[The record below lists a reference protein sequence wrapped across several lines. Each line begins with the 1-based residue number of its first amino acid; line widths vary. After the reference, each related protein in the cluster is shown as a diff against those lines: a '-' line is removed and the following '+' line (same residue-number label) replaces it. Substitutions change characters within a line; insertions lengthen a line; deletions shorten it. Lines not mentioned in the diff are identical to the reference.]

1 MERQRLEQIML
12 QQDLEEN
19 RKLKVAQKQLKE
31 QKKREM
37 RALYQERGSSEE
49 DEDEEEDDE
58 DFLDKMKNKMSGLFN
73 QNKKTDVDQLKKQ
86 ANQEFLQ
93 QSIKSYK
100 YSKNS
105 LLGQLE
111 TNGTMEEYD
120 FTIPQKHLE
129 SESTSS
135 SSLEGAATN
144 LSEQTL
150 SARSKQRQAQRFQVH
165 CIREWRI

>member
-1 MERQRLEQIML
+1 ML
-12 QQDLEEN
+12 QQDFEEN
-19 RKLKVAQKQLKE
+19 RKLKIAQKQLKE

-144 LSEQTL
+144 LSE
-150 SARSKQRQAQRFQVH
+150 
-165 CIREWRI
+165 

>member
-19 RKLKVAQKQLKE
+19 RKLKIAQKQFKE

-49 DEDEEEDDE
+49 DDDDEDDE
-58 DFLDKMKNKMSGLFN
+58 DFLDKMRNKMSGLFN
-73 QNKKTDVDQLKKQ
+73 SNKKSDVDELKKK

-93 QSIKSYK
+93 QSMKQYK

-111 TNGTMEEYD
+111 NNGTMEEYD

-129 SESTSS
+129 SVSTSS

-144 LSEQTL
+144 LSE
-150 SARSKQRQAQRFQVH
+150 
-165 CIREWRI
+165 